1 MASPTDRPRHG
12 DDPIVPVA
20 PARSAHRTEEV
31 PQEHQAESF
40 SGRSPEEEEHRGPLS
55 FLKELPGLIIIA
67 LVLALLIK
75 SFLVQAFFIPS
86 ESMVP
91 TLRDGDRVLVNKLIL
106 TIRDPRRGEIVV
118 FENPRLQEEDRNP
131 FSAAWHWVTEGLGF
145 SVDPNKDFIKRVIG
159 VPGDTVEVR
168 GGRVFVNG
176 ARLQEPYLQRNSDR
190 SDYGPYTVPPDTYFM
205 MGDNRANSQDS
216 RSQAVGPVPREK
228 IVGKAFVI
236 LWPPPRF
243 EWLGAGD

>member
-1 MASPTDRPRHG
+1 MASPTDQPGRG
-12 DDPIVPVA
+12 SDPTVPVA
-20 PARSAHRTEEV
+20 PAPTPAPQRTEELE
-31 PQEHQAESF
+31 QDRADSF
-40 SGRSPEEEEHRGPLS
+40 SGGPPEEERRGPLS

-75 SFLVQAFFIPS
+75 SFLVQAFYIPS

-91 TLRDGDRVLVNKLIL
+91 TLRDGDRVLVNKLVL
-106 TIRDPRRGEIVV
+106 TVRDPRRGEIVV

-131 FSAAWHWVTEGLGF
+131 LSAVWHWVTEGLGF
-145 SVDPNKDFIKRVIG
+145 SVDPNKDFIKRVIAI
-159 VPGDTVEVR
+159 PGDTIEVR

-176 ARLQEPYLQRNSDR
+176 ARLQEPYLERNRDR
-190 SDYGPYTVPPDTYFM
+190 SDFAPYTVPPDTYFM

-236 LWPPPRF
+236 LWPPSRF